1 MSSRLNLNDNVES
14 CFPFTI
20 GGVDF
25 DLKYPTLEELE
36 PIQNLNIEREKATA
50 EKNFDKVA
58 EIEDKLEEAFYGFIK
73 PVDGVSNIRD
83 ILKKQSFQV
92 VKAFNKMVSEQLSVE

>member
-14 CFPFTI
+14 SFPFTI

-36 PIQNLNIEREKATA
+36 PIQNINAERDKALTDKNMVKAA
-50 EKNFDKVA
+50 ELS
-58 EIEDKLEEAFYGFIK
+58 DKLEEAFYSFIK
-73 PVDGVSNIRD
+73 PVDGVSDIRE

-92 VKAFNKMVSEQLSVE
+92 VKAFNKMVTTQLSVD

>member
-1 MSSRLNLNDNVES
+1 MSSRVNLNDNVEDS
-14 CFPFTI
+14 FPFTI

-36 PIQNLNIEREKATA
+36 PIQTINQEREKALTDKDMA
-50 EKNFDKVA
+50 KVA
-58 EIEDKLEEAFYGFIK
+58 ELDKQLEETFYGFIK
-73 PVDGVSNIRD
+73 PVDGTSNIRD

-92 VKAFNKMVSEQLSVE
+92 VKAFNKMVTTQLSVD

>member
-1 MSSRLNLNDNVES
+1 MSSRVNLNDNVEDS
-14 CFPFTI
+14 FPFTI

-36 PIQNLNIEREKATA
+36 PIQTINPEREKALA
-50 EKNFDKVA
+50 DKDMVKVA
-58 EIEDKLEEAFYGFIK
+58 ELDKKLEDTFYGFIK
-73 PVDGVSNIRD
+73 PVDGTSNIRD

-92 VKAFNKMVSEQLSVE
+92 AKAFNKMVTTQLSVD

>member
-1 MSSRLNLNDNVES
+1 MSTRINLNDNVEAS
-14 CFPFTI
+14 YPFTI

-36 PIQNLNIEREKATA
+36 PIQAINAEREKALA
-50 EKNFDKVA
+50 EKDAEKVA
-58 EIEDKLEEAFYGFIK
+58 ELDDKLENTFYGFIQ
-73 PVDGVSNIRD
+73 PVDGVSDIRD

-92 VKAFNKMVSEQLSVE
+92 VKAFNKMVTTQLSVD